1 MFQAVRSLKLSSQ
14 IIKNYSRFPAV
25 FFSTSNMDE
34 SDDDFKPKSKV
45 KDENPEEVI
54 KFIDKVSRIMTWL
67 RFSDS
72 TW

>member
-14 IIKNYSRFPAV
+14 ILKNYSRFPTV

-54 KFIDKVSRIMTWL
+54 KFIDKVSCIVRSL
-67 RFSDS
+67 PFLDS
-72 TW
+72 T